1 MLDRHT
7 QKKKKNCTAQRA
19 GCDPIAR
26 PPRPPITRNN
36 NSQKVIR
43 CPGDGDW
50 ATGNAKQDAPY
61 RAAICSIWLIPDL
74 EPNRRLRTATRQ
86 VICTPK
92 GWVAAATKSSY
103 DEPDRT
109 STKRKLLNHPLTR
122 GEVVGVAQALGRN
135 RSLRVIAPLQ
145 AILEKLRTFRLIITA
160 KCRPAPARNLTNVPD
175 SSIVKWYTAL
185 SHAILSYY
193 RCCDNFH
200 KVRSIVDYH
209 VRWSAIFTLA
219 TKHKSSASKIIYKYS
234 RDLIIASGDNERDT
248 IARLPAKR
256 DLAKVGRRFLVD
268 IERGRVEK
276 ILKTPP
282 RAF

>member
-1 MLDRHT
+1 MLNRHT
-7 QKKKKNCTAQRA
+7 QKKKNCTAQGA
-19 GCDPIAR
+19 GCDPLAR

-43 CPGDGDW
+43 CPGAVAW

-74 EPNRRLRTATRQ
+74 EPNRRLLGATRQ

-92 GWVAAATKSSY
+92 GCEAAATKSAY
-103 DEPDRT
+103 DERERT
-109 STKRKLLNHPLTR
+109 STKRKWLYHPLTR
-122 GEVVGVAQALGRN
+122 GEVVGGGRN

-268 IERGRVEK
+268 IERGRVDK